1 MKIFAIKNYYSYA
14 AHYLKVSKDY
24 DSYVCQDGKI
34 QKLKNIRWQK
44 KLRERYE
51 EKERFISFIDC
62 SEYSGRYGLV
72 LKRTI

>member
-1 MKIFAIKNYYSYA
+1 MQLII
-14 AHYLKVSKDY
+14 SK
-24 DSYVCQDGKI
+24 CQKKTVIICQEGKI
-34 QKLKNIRWQK
+34 QRLKNIRWQK